1 LNYTITDGQL
11 LATTPEFF
19 GANPGTIDAGP
30 GRRIRVLGPEEDV
43 ARSILANC
51 SAGQQKVVW
60 RSKQAPDDLRGGGV
74 AQPDT
79 TEPVGLPVS
88 KMNPVQKKLM
98 QTLLT
103 EYLRNMPGDVERQ
116 RRTEI
121 NKAGLEN
128 IYFAWWG
135 SEKLNQRHYYRV
147 QGPTFLI
154 EYNNTQN
161 SANHVHSIWRNLAGD
176 FNVPI
181 DSK

>member
-1 LNYTITDGQL
+1 
-11 LATTPEFF
+11 
-19 GANPGTIDAGP
+19 
-30 GRRIRVLGPEEDV
+30 
-43 ARSILANC
+43 
-51 SAGQQKVVW
+51 
-60 RSKQAPDDLRGGGV
+60 
-74 AQPDT
+74 
-79 TEPVGLPVS
+79 
-88 KMNPVQKKLM
+88 MNPVQKKLM

-103 EYLRNMPGDVERQ
+103 EYLRNMPGDVQRQ

-128 IYFAWWG
+128 ISFAWWG
-135 SEKLNQRHYYRV
+135 SEKINQRHYYRV

-181 DSK
+181 DAK